1 VARDLPR
8 NSGVATPVTVIRGDG
23 IGPEVIDAAIR
34 VLDSSGV
41 DLAWEPAEAGAVA
54 NIKMGDA
61 LPDETLRSIRRTRLC
76 LKGPLET
83 PIGSGYR
90 SANARLRAELDLYA
104 NLRPV
109 RSYTGVET
117 PFRDVDLAIV
127 RENTEGEYAGVE
139 RYVDHDG
146 GAAEC
151 VSTTTLAAS
160 QRIVRY
166 AFEYAARH
174 RRRKVTLVHK
184 ANILKLTSGLF
195 LQAGR
200 DMAKHYSGIE
210 FEEMIVDNAAMQ
222 LVMNPSRFR
231 VIVTSNLFGDILS
244 ELAAGL
250 VGGLGLAAGMNVGEK
265 AAVLEPIHGTAP
277 DIAGK
282 GIANPAAAI
291 VAGAMLLRHM
301 EEVDA
306 ADRIDSAVRLVIAER
321 KHVTPDLGGHAST
334 GEFADWV
341 AGVLRTLRSGVT
353 SLR

>member
-1 VARDLPR
+1 M
-8 NSGVATPVTVIRGDG
+8 ATPVTVIRGDG
-23 IGPEVIDAAIR
+23 IGPEVIDAAMR

-41 DLAWEPAEAGAVA
+41 DVAWEPAEAGAAA

-61 LPDETLRSIRRTRLC
+61 LPDETLRSIRRTRIC
-76 LKGPLET
+76 LKGPLEM
-83 PIGSGYR
+83 PIASGYE
-90 SANARLRAELDLYA
+90 SAAARLRAELDLYA

-109 RSYTGVET
+109 RSYSGVET

-146 GAAEC
+146 EVVER
-151 VSTTTLAAS
+151 VSTTALAAS

-166 AFEYAARH
+166 AFDYAARN

-184 ANILKLTSGLF
+184 ANMLKLTSAIF

-200 DMAKHYSGIE
+200 DIAKHYSGIE
-210 FEEMIVDNAAMQ
+210 FEEMLVDNAALQ

-231 VIVTSNLFGDILS
+231 VIVTSHLFGDILS

-250 VGGLGLAAGMNVGEK
+250 VGGLGLAAGVNIGDD
-265 AAVLEPIHGTAP
+265 AAVFEPVHGTAA
-277 DIAGK
+277 DIVGK
-282 GIANPAAAI
+282 GIANPTAAI
-291 VAGAMLLRHM
+291 VAGAMLLRHAG
-301 EEVDA
+301 EAEA

-321 KHVTPDLGGHAST
+321 KHVTPDLGGHASSE
-334 GEFADWV
+334 EFADRV
-341 AGVLRTLRSGVT
+341 ASVLRTIHSESTAR
-353 SLR
+353 R

>member
-1 VARDLPR
+1 M
-8 NSGVATPVTVIRGDG
+8 ATPVTVIRGDG

-41 DLAWEPAEAGAVA
+41 DLAWEAAEAGAAA
-54 NIKMGDA
+54 NIIMGDA
-61 LPDETLRSIRRTRLC
+61 VPDETLRSIRRTRIC

-83 PIGSGYR
+83 PVAAGYR

-109 RSYTGVET
+109 RSYDGVET

-127 RENTEGEYAGVE
+127 RANTEGEYAGVE

-146 GAAEC
+146 EVAEC

-166 AFEYAARH
+166 AFDHAERT
-174 RRRKVTLVHK
+174 RRRKVTLVHN
-184 ANILKLTSGLF
+184 ANVLRLTSGLF

-200 DMAKHYSGIE
+200 DMAKHYSGLE
-210 FEEMIVDNAAMQ
+210 FEELIVDNAALQ
-222 LVMNPSRFR
+222 LVTNPRRFK

-250 VGGLGLAAGMNVGEK
+250 VGGLGLAAGMNVGES
-265 AAVLEPIHGTAP
+265 AAVFEPAHGTAP
-277 DIAGK
+277 AIAGK
-282 GIANPAAAI
+282 GIANPTAAI
-291 VAGAMLLRHM
+291 VAGAMLLRYAG
-301 EEVDA
+301 EAEA
-306 ADRIDSAVRLVIAER
+306 ADRVDSAVRLVIAER
-321 KHVTPDLGGHAST
+321 KHVTPDLGGSAST
-334 GEFADWV
+334 GEFAERV
-341 AGVLRTLRSGVT
+341 AGVLRTLGSGTT
-353 SLR
+353 SRR